1 MIAKADAR
9 KAAESHHEAQA
20 KALEERIDKAI
31 LGWPGAGAV
40 YVEVDV
46 LPRIVTDAIAR
57 KYEAG
62 GWKVRRHD
70 DQRDGSSL
78 VLE

>member
-1 MIAKADAR
+1 MIAKTDAR
-9 KAAESHHEAQA
+9 KAAESRHEAQA

-40 YVEVDV
+40 YVEVDGV
-46 LPRIVTDAIAR
+46 PRIVTDAVAR

-62 GWKVRRHD
+62 GWIVRRHD
-70 DQRDGSSL
+70 EQCDGSSL